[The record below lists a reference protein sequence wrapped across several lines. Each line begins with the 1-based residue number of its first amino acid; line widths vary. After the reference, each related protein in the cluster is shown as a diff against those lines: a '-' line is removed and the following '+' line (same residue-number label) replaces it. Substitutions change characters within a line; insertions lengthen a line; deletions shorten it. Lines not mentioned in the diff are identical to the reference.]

1 MKPVVGQ
8 KTLLASEAR
17 TATTASSDQQNTEH
31 NGVTVIIDVSAV
43 AATPSVVFTIQGK
56 NELTGTY
63 YDLLSSAAVT
73 ATGVTRLR
81 VHPALTVAANAAASD
96 LLPSIWRVN
105 AVHGDADSITYS
117 VQAILHP

>member
-17 TATTASSDQQNTEH
+17 TATTASSDQH